1 MSRKMSSKDGSPDDR
16 DQVVYDDPKTE
27 DIHAQFRGDQ
37 VMATNRRSFARPFS
51 NGFHTQQKLDH
62 GSLLTRQPAVTN
74 NGDQQQYMN
83 DASQFRSKPFN
94 TVNHPKSSRP
104 HSFAS
109 VEHNSAFHN
118 LRQSYMTERHHIGG
132 NDNNHSRALQPLG
145 DEENDTELLDED
157 LYHVLSE
164 SHRQPTPMRLDRD
177 GCLQMNETSD
187 SSQRTSEILAQS
199 GSGSG
204 SNSGAAACHRGSNEK
219 SGHLGRQN
227 GAQMILNAGDYDD
240 TYYN

>member
-1 MSRKMSSKDGSPDDR
+1 MSSKEGAVPDGQ

-27 DIHAQFRGDQ
+27 DIREQFRVDQ
-37 VMATNRRSFARPFS
+37 VMATNRRSFVRPLS
-51 NGFHTQQKLDH
+51 NGFHTQQKFDCGPL
-62 GSLLTRQPAVTN
+62 STRQPDQLQSAITN

-83 DASQFRSKPFN
+83 DASQFRSRPFN
-94 TVNHPKSSRP
+94 TVNHLKSSRP

-109 VEHNSAFHN
+109 VEHNPAFHN
-118 LRQSYMTERHHIGG
+118 LRQSYMTERHHIVGT
-132 NDNNHSRALQPLG
+132 DNNHNRALQPLR
-145 DEENDTELLDED
+145 DEENDAELLDED

-204 SNSGAAACHRGSNEK
+204 SNSGAAACHRSSNEK
-219 SGHLGRQN
+219 SGHLGR
-227 GAQMILNAGDYDD
+227 QMILNAGDYDD